1 MDSGK
6 EDQMDAAQTV
16 SNAAIADG
24 HTEFEAAGA
33 LAFDCVCQAAIW
45 GDDFDNAVTRW
56 LQNLK
61 YHLRECRPMRKLL

>member
-6 EDQMDAAQTV
+6 EDQIDAAQTV
-16 SNAAIADG
+16 SSAAIADG

-45 GDDFDNAVTRW
+45 DDDFDNAVNTMATE
-56 LQNLK
+56 LEIPLAG
-61 YHLRECRPMRKLL
+61 M